1 MAYFHTTPQGRII
14 NRLTK
19 DTADVDKNLADFSA
33 FYIRSFLQLLSTVV
47 VIGATVPF
55 ALPAIIPI
63 LLLFY
68 FLYQYFQVC
77 PLMVRRQMHVLLM
90 RQMVPQKATCRVRA
104 DRPSFCVTLAASEAA
119 VMRSIACRRARA
131 LGHKH

>member
-1 MAYFHTTPQGRII
+1 MAYFHTTPMGRII

-33 FYIRSFLQLLSTVV
+33 FYIRSFLQLLSTIV

-55 ALPAIIPI
+55 ALPAIVPI

-68 FLYQYFQVC
+68 FLYQYFQVLRLCACQPLSDHCSTCAAPEAQVHLC
-77 PLMVRRQMHVLLM
+77 PLEQQRQA
-90 RQMVPQKATCRVRA
+90 ATHSEQC
-104 DRPSFCVTLAASEAA
+104 AAE
-119 VMRSIACRRARA
+119 
-131 LGHKH
+131 H